1 MVEENFVVRARRY
14 IAGWI
19 SPGPAPENP
28 GNSPVERE
36 AALAGNH
43 TRYLTV
49 AVQDLQNGRTV
60 FEAGVLRA
68 LEGYQANVLEELG
81 RFRADQTAHTERL
94 DKRYADHEARTDKT
108 LREGLAEEK
117 GYTDRQVADSAKR
130 LGLDLGERIEVA
142 RTEASEAT
150 GHLRAQIAEQ
160 VGGLRESQ
168 AATDKALAETNRR
181 MLNAWR
187 EYNSRAGITGPIKA
201 LEGDAKA

>member
-94 DKRYADHEARTDKT
+94 DKRYAEPKI
-108 LREGLAEEK
+108 K
-117 GYTDRQVADSAKR
+117 GKGSFSKFVRVCMLVYIKR
-130 LGLDLGERIEVA
+130 RKILMIKIIVFIFFFMFRI
-142 RTEASEAT
+142 S
-150 GHLRAQIAEQ
+150 
-160 VGGLRESQ
+160 S
-168 AATDKALAETNRR
+168 
-181 MLNAWR
+181 
-187 EYNSRAGITGPIKA
+187 
-201 LEGDAKA
+201 